1 MTVSFLGPMILYKI
15 QWMNA
20 CLEVRVFDS
29 QEILLAKVNVRS
41 TSCVN
46 NMFQNVYNHLK
57 LKPSS
62 SSPITPLST

>member
-1 MTVSFLGPMILYKI
+1 MTVPFLGPMILYRRL
-15 QWMNA
+15 WMNA

-46 NMFQNVYNHLK
+46 NVFQNVYNHLK

-62 SSPITPLST
+62 PITPLST